1 MNIALLASD
10 NKKKLMQNFCA
21 AYSTILSKHTL
32 YSTDTTGT
40 QIERVTNLRIHKLL
54 SGGLGGEKQMCAQ
67 IANDEID
74 IVIFLR
80 DPDSSESLRK
90 HAEIMSECDEHLVPL
105 ATNLATAEMLIQGL
119 DRGDLEWRLLFKS

>member
-10 NKKKLMQNFCA
+10 SKKKLMQSFCI
-21 AYSTILSKHTL
+21 AYSAILSRHAL

-40 QIERVTNLRIHKLL
+40 LIERVTELHVHKLL

-74 IVIFLR
+74 MVIFLR
-80 DPDSSESLRK
+80 DPDSPDSLRK
-90 HAEIMSECDEHLVPL
+90 HAQIMAECDEHMVPL
-105 ATNLATAEMLIQGL
+105 ATNLASAEMLIQGL
-119 DRGDLEWRLLFKS
+119 ERGELEWRIVFKD